1 VLRHG
6 MIFILSCFLCHIP
19 LNALAES
26 VVPQK
31 LVLGFIPDESES
43 ALRKRYESLIA
54 HVEKQ
59 LNVTIELHF
68 TKEYG
73 GVIAEM
79 KDKKLDIAYLG
90 PKSYV
95 EASEQAG
102 AVAFARILSKDGS
115 EGYHSVIVTLKD
127 SGLKQFA
134 DLKGKRWLY
143 TDLNSTSGTLIPN
156 MYFYLEA
163 RIDPAQYFSHVDYSG
178 SHQNSIAA
186 LKNRTADA
194 VAVSDNLLRRGK
206 DNDWSVSDAAAEEFT
221 VVWRSELIPN
231 SLFAYRQDLSEELKR
246 AIETAFLSFRDKE
259 GLEHNQLVPAKDQD
273 YSFIRK
279 MLDYQKRL
287 AARKN
292 G

>member
-1 VLRHG
+1 

-43 ALRKRYESLIA
+43 ALRKRYGSLIA

-68 TKEYG
+68 AKERAR
-73 GVIAEM
+73 VITEM
-79 KDKKLDIAYLG
+79 KDKKLDIAFHG

-102 AVAFARILSKDGS
+102 AVAFARILSKNGS

-143 TDLNSTSGTLIPN
+143 TDPDSTSGTLIPN
-156 MYFYLEA
+156 MFFYLEA
-163 RIDPAQYFSHVDYSG
+163 RIDPAQYFSHIDYSG

-194 VAVSDNLLRRGK
+194 VAVSDDLLRRGK
-206 DNDWSVSDAAAEEFT
+206 DNDWSADAEEFT

-287 AARKN
+287 AARRH
-292 G
+292 

>member
-19 LNALAES
+19 LSALAES

-43 ALRKRYESLIA
+43 ALRKRYGSLIA

-68 TKEYG
+68 AKERAR
-73 GVIAEM
+73 VITEM
-79 KDKKLDIAYLG
+79 KDKKLDIAFHG

-102 AVAFARILSKDGS
+102 AVAFARILSKNGS

-143 TDLNSTSGTLIPN
+143 TDPDSTSGTLIPN
-156 MYFYLEA
+156 MFFYLEA
-163 RIDPAQYFSHVDYSG
+163 RIDPAQYFSHIDYSG

-194 VAVSDNLLRRGK
+194 VAVSDDLLRRGK
-206 DNDWSVSDAAAEEFT
+206 DNDWSADAEEFT

-287 AARKN
+287 AARRH
-292 G
+292 

>member
-43 ALRKRYESLIA
+43 ALRKRYGSLIA

-68 TKEYG
+68 AKERAR
-73 GVIAEM
+73 VITEM
-79 KDKKLDIAYLG
+79 KDKKLDIAFHG

-102 AVAFARILSKDGS
+102 AVAFARILSKNGS

-143 TDLNSTSGTLIPN
+143 TDPDSTSGTLIPN
-156 MYFYLEA
+156 MFFYLEA
-163 RIDPAQYFSHVDYSG
+163 RIDPAQYFSHIDYSG

-194 VAVSDNLLRRGK
+194 VAVSDDLLRRGK
-206 DNDWSVSDAAAEEFT
+206 DNDWSADAEEFT

-287 AARKN
+287 AARRH
-292 G
+292 